1 MLEAQRARVAEA
13 ADPESR
19 AVALIELAEV
29 EPIFGHRQAV
39 VRGLLHEA
47 AAIVDALGKPALE
60 GRVLLRMAYVKLV
73 DGDLEG
79 TEQLATRAR
88 DRLADDTYR
97 VVEASVL
104 LARAAIRRHRFEG
117 AEAMLVELGDVVE
130 PETLTPVSARAGV
143 MLALTWAELALEQ
156 QDYTTAAERL
166 VLVNKATRSDPALA
180 EAGFTCRQMLGLIDL
195 ATNKFTQACAV
206 MREVVTIA
214 KNYNANEDE
223 IEMRLGLAGALGEK
237 GDPVNLD
244 EAEKHLQ
251 IARDR
256 ALEAGL
262 DSLYAAALVA
272 QAGLM
277 NRKGQTQAALDRCI
291 EVAEVAVSMQDLPK
305 YGVAVGLMS
314 QIYEQKGDLAS
325 AYRTF
330 AEANATLRDVI
341 GDRAKEVIVPY
352 MAAFA
357 DRIGRD
363 KFAEIA
369 EQVNKAAHA
378 RNAFHRSGNQNRKE

>member
-19 AVALIELAEV
+19 AIALIELAEL

-47 AAIVDALGKPALE
+47 AAIVDTLGKPALE
-60 GRVLLRMAYVKLV
+60 GRVLLRLAYVKLV
-73 DGDLEG
+73 DDDFEG

-88 DRLADDTYR
+88 DRLVDDSYR
-97 VVEASVL
+97 VAEANVL
-104 LARAAIRRHRFEG
+104 LVRAAIRRQRL
-117 AEAMLVELGDVVE
+117 AQAQAMLVALGDIPE
-130 PETLTPVSARAGV
+130 PETLTPISARVGV
-143 MLALTWAELALEQ
+143 LLALTWAELALEQ
-156 QDYTTAAERL
+156 KDWVMAGERL
-166 VLVNKATRSDPALA
+166 ALVTKATRIDPALA
-180 EAGFTCRQMLGLIDL
+180 ELGFTCRQMLGLIHL

-214 KNYNANEDE
+214 RSYNAAEDE
-223 IEMRLGLAGALGEK
+223 IEMRLGLAAALGER
-237 GDPVNLD
+237 GEQVNLD

-251 IARDR
+251 IARDL
-256 ALEAGL
+256 ALEGGF
-262 DSLYAAALVA
+262 DSLYTTALVA

-277 NRKGQTQAALDRCI
+277 NRKGQTRAALDRCI
-291 EVAEVAVSMQDLPK
+291 EVAQLAVSRQDLPK

-330 AEANATLRDVI
+330 AEANASLRDVI
-341 GDRAKEVIVPY
+341 GERAKEVIVPY
-352 MAAFA
+352 MEAFA
-357 DRIGRD
+357 DRIGHD
-363 KFAEIA
+363 KFAAIA
-369 EQVNKAAHA
+369 QQVNKAAHA
-378 RNAFHRSGNQNRKE
+378 LDAFHRSGKRKS

>member
-19 AVALIELAEV
+19 AVALIELAEI
-29 EPIFGHRQAV
+29 EPIFGHRQAI
-39 VRGLLHEA
+39 VRALLHEA
-47 AAIVDALGKPALE
+47 AAIVDTLGKPALE
-60 GRVLLRMAYVKLV
+60 ARVLLRLAYVKLA
-73 DGDLEG
+73 DGDYEG

-88 DRLADDTYR
+88 DRLGDDTYR
-97 VVEASVL
+97 ILEANVL
-104 LARAAIRRHRFEG
+104 LARAAIRRHQFVE
-117 AEAMLVELGDVVE
+117 ADAMLVELSHVAE

-143 MLALTWAELALEQ
+143 MLALALAELALEQ
-156 QDYTTAAERL
+156 QEYTAAGERL
-166 VLVNKATRSDPALA
+166 AIVSKATRSDPALA
-180 EAGFTCRQMLGLIDL
+180 EAGFTCRQMLGLVDL

-214 KNYNANEDE
+214 KSYDANEDE

-237 GDPVNLD
+237 GDSVNLD

-262 DSLYAAALVA
+262 DSLYATALIA

-277 NRKGQTQAALDRCI
+277 NRKGQTRAALDRCI
-291 EVAEVAVSMQDLPK
+291 EVAQLAVSKQDLPK

-330 AEANATLRDVI
+330 AEANASLRDVI
-341 GDRAKEVIVPY
+341 GERAKDVIVPY

-378 RNAFHRSGNQNRKE
+378 RNTFQRSGKQNS